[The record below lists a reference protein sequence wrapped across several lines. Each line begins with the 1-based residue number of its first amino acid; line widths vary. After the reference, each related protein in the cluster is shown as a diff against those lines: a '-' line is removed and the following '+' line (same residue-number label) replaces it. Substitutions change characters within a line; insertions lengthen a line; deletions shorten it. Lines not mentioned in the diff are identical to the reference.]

1 MQNLQ
6 LKNIP
11 GHELTPE
18 TLQAMSD
25 LRRSIMSIKPEVDL
39 NADFAWFTSI
49 CRASHKAFLFYDEQQ
64 KLVGMYVVLL
74 QSGRSAQGRPYLL
87 VLIEFGLFLPHCR
100 GNPALPRSSVFL
112 LLAILRQWRGQSL
125 WVGSIAYPAGKL
137 AIEMI
142 FGDLVLWGEAGLS
155 STQTVLLENIV
166 RMIAGKKWDAA
177 KGWMVMATRPPAM
190 SSTWWEKAKKHASY
204 ARYVRL
210 CPNWEEGF
218 CVPCVGQVRPL
229 VILRRGL
236 GNMLKRQI
244 RR

>member
-1 MQNLQ
+1 MPNLHC
-6 LKNIP
+6 KAIP
-11 GHELTPE
+11 GQKLTPE

-25 LRRSIMSIKPEVDL
+25 LRRSIMNMKPEVDL

-49 CRASHKAFLFYDEQQ
+49 CRACYQAFLFYDEQKQ
-64 KLVGMYVVLL
+64 LVGMYVVLL
-74 QSGRSAQGRPYLL
+74 QPGRSVQGKSYLL

-100 GNPALPRSSVFL
+100 GNPALPRSSISL
-112 LLAILRQWRGQSL
+112 LAAILRQWRGQSL
-125 WVGSIAYPAGKL
+125 WVGSIGYPAGEL

-155 STQTVLLENIV
+155 PIQAELLDNVV
-166 RMIAGKKWDAA
+166 RIIAGKKWDAT

-190 SSTWWEKAKKHASY
+190 SPVWWKKAKTHPLY

-210 CPNWEEGF
+210 CPNWEQGF

-229 VILRRGL
+229 AIFGRVL
-236 GNMLKRQI
+236 GKMLKRKI
-244 RR
+244 LY